1 MNDNKQKKSYSTL
14 KKQLRIFFIG
24 MSIIPMITVDAI
36 NFAVFNTAYRF
47 DTTRIIIS
55 LAVIFIILIISEKI
69 TNKISTPISEVEK
82 VLNKIKDGDF
92 TEKIKEN
99 KKYSKEINSM
109 IDNLNVLIDNISLL
123 LRGLKE
129 ASDNVNEGSD
139 SLFEII
145 KESSRVGEEVAKS
158 VQQIAVGAT
167 DQAAQLDEGSNEIA
181 ILEQEINATIVRAEE
196 MLSTS
201 REVKASTN
209 DGTEAINNLTNTYE
223 KNKEASIKMA
233 EKVDILST
241 KSEEIGMIVDT
252 IQDIADQTNLLALN
266 ASIEAARAGEVGKGF
281 AVVAEEVRKLAE
293 ESSKSANEINNVIVE
308 IKNSIKELYQ
318 QTVETQKLNN
328 ETGESLDITNEKF
341 NIIDTKIKELE
352 ENINNVSESL
362 NKITVSKDN
371 VVNKIGSVVA
381 VSQETAAIT
390 EEVSAASEQQ
400 SAGLQEMT
408 VQAQTLKEYA
418 DALESM
424 IEGYKI

>member
-1 MNDNKQKKSYSTL
+1 M
-14 KKQLRIFFIG
+14 
-24 MSIIPMITVDAI
+24 
-36 NFAVFNTAYRF
+36 
-47 DTTRIIIS
+47 
-55 LAVIFIILIISEKI
+55 
-69 TNKISTPISEVEK
+69 
-82 VLNKIKDGDF
+82 NKIKDGDF

-99 KKYSKEINSM
+99 KKYSKEKNSM

-145 KESSRVGEEVAKS
+145 KESSRVGEEVSKS
-158 VQQIAVGAT
+158 IQNCCGAT
-167 DQAAQLDEGSNEIA
+167 DQASQLDEGSNEIA

-266 ASIEAARAGEVGKGF
+266 ASIEAARAGKLKGF

-308 IKNSIKELYQ
+308 IKI
-318 QTVETQKLNN
+318 V
-328 ETGESLDITNEKF
+328 
-341 NIIDTKIKELE
+341 
-352 ENINNVSESL
+352 
-362 NKITVSKDN
+362 
-371 VVNKIGSVVA
+371 
-381 VSQETAAIT
+381 
-390 EEVSAASEQQ
+390 
-400 SAGLQEMT
+400 
-408 VQAQTLKEYA
+408 
-418 DALESM
+418 
-424 IEGYKI
+424 